1 MMYYDTSYGV
11 NCELK
16 NLEGNMKEKVI
27 SIFSILIDIYGV
39 DKAIILLYMINKN
52 RGVKNER

>member
-1 MMYYDTSYGV
+1 
-11 NCELK
+11 
-16 NLEGNMKEKVI
+16 MKEKVI